1 MEMRS
6 LSLCLEAPGSCAAQF
21 IESER
26 HTAAN
31 TCVMPA
37 TPGNKECAL
46 RRLPRPGPLAAF
58 AETPEKAGKLMHL
71 VHRFRETDL
80 L

>member
-1 MEMRS
+1 MEMRP
-6 LSLCLEAPGSCAAQF
+6 LSLCLEDPGSCAAQF

-37 TPGNKECAL
+37 TPATRKVRSVASLGL
-46 RRLPRPGPLAAF
+46 GPLAAS
-58 AETPEKAGKLMHL
+58 ETPDKARKLMLL
-71 VHRFRETDL
+71 VAPDRE
-80 L
+80 